1 MHLKYEK
8 FREIFKGLDR
18 AYGVYYKGETKE
30 NGKLSGKAYI
40 KKEPLFDQYYD
51 AHLDGKDPGLGVIP
65 IMDDSNCF
73 WGCCDIDKY
82 PLDFKAIIKKLRN
95 KNIPMIVCR
104 SKSGGAH
111 LFLFAK
117 QPVPAS
123 LMRTKLSE
131 IAASLGYAD
140 CEIFPKQ
147 EEIKK
152 DRGDTGNFLN
162 LPYHGGDESMRYA
175 MDDEG
180 NSLSVEEFYQ
190 LYDKYVLTPKELKDV
205 KVVEES
211 RELKDGPP
219 CLETLMAEGFPEG
232 TRDNALYQYAVYAK
246 KAFPDHWQD
255 KISEFNHKYMDPA
268 LSINQ
273 VNKTIRQHEK
283 KEYAYKCKDQPMCS
297 HCNSNLCRQRQ
308 FGIGVDYEHKFGDLT
323 KYQSDESVWFLNVDG
338 RRLELT
344 TDSLFEQSK
353 FRKACMDNLNVLPN
367 PLSNRDWTA
376 RIQQL
381 LQSVE
386 IIEMPKEVRKE
397 GRFEQHLD
405 NFINDQGKAL
415 NIEEILI
422 GKAWSEDGKIYFK
435 MSSLEE
441 YLMKKR
447 FTEFTTTQMGA
458 RIKQI
463 GGGDT
468 RKRVRGRLVYMWYV
482 PDQEKEEVNL
492 DLPSMKEEIPF

>member
-1 MHLKYEK
+1 LDYKK
-8 FREIFKGLDR
+8 FREIFRGLDR

-40 KKEPLFDQYYD
+40 KKEPLLEEYYRN
-51 AHLDGKDPGLGVIP
+51 HLLGQDPSLGVVP
-65 IMDDSNCF
+65 IMDNSNCF

-82 PLDFKAIIKKLRN
+82 PLDFKSIIKKLRL
-95 KNIPMIVCR
+95 KKIPMSVCR

-111 LFLFAK
+111 LFLFTK
-117 QPVPAS
+117 QAVSATV
-123 LMRTKLSE
+123 MRNKLYE
-131 IAASLGYAD
+131 IAAFLGYAD

-147 EEIKK
+147 TEIKA

-162 LPYHGGDESMRYA
+162 LPYHGGNESMRYA

-180 NSLSVEEFYQ
+180 QSLSVEEFYKH
-190 LYDKYVLTPKELKDV
+190 YDNIVLTPKELKEIS
-205 KVVEES
+205 VVDES

-246 KAFPDHWQD
+246 KAFPDLWQD
-255 KISEFNHKYMDPA
+255 KISEFNHKYMDPS
-268 LSINQ
+268 LSIAQ
-273 VNKTIRQHEK
+273 VNKTIKQHEK

-297 HCNSNLCRQRQ
+297 HCNSNLCRQRVY
-308 FGIGVDYEHKFGDLT
+308 GVGPDYEHKFGDLT

-338 RRLELT
+338 QRLELT
-344 TDSLFEQSK
+344 TDSLFDQSK

-367 PLSNRDWTA
+367 PMNTRDWTA

-381 LQSVE
+381 LQGVE

-405 NFINDQGKAL
+405 NFINDQGKAM

-422 GKAWSEDGKIYFK
+422 GKAWAEEGKIFFK

-441 YLMKKR
+441 YLQKKR
-447 FTEFTTTQMGA
+447 FFEFTTTQMGA
-458 RIKQI
+458 RIKQL

-468 RKRVRGRLVYMWYV
+468 RKRVRGKVVYMWYV
-482 PDQEKEEVNL
+482 PDQSGEEVNL
-492 DLPSMKEEIPF
+492 DLPSMKETIPF

>member
-1 MHLKYEK
+1 LDYKK
-8 FREIFKGLDR
+8 FREIFRGLDR

-40 KKEPLFDQYYD
+40 KKEPLEEIYYKY
-51 AHLDGKDPGLGVIP
+51 HLEGQDPSLGVVP

-82 PLDFKAIIKKLRN
+82 PLDFKAIIKKL
-95 KNIPMIVCR
+95 KLKKIPMSVCR

-111 LFLFAK
+111 LFLFTK
-117 QPVPAS
+117 QAVSATI
-123 LMRTKLSE
+123 MRNKLYE
-131 IAASLGYAD
+131 IAAYLGYAD

-147 EEIKK
+147 TEIKA

-175 MDDEG
+175 MNDEG
-180 NSLSVEEFYQ
+180 QSLSVEEFYKH
-190 LYDKYVLTPKELKDV
+190 YDDVVLTPKQLKEISVAD
-205 KVVEES
+205 ES

-255 KISEFNHKYMDPA
+255 KIAEFNHKYMDPS
-268 LSINQ
+268 LSIAQ
-273 VNKTIRQHEK
+273 VNKTIKQHEK

-297 HCNSNLCRQRQ
+297 HCNSNLCRQR
-308 FGIGVDYEHKFGDLT
+308 IHGVGPDYEHKFGDLT

-338 RRLELT
+338 QRLELT
-344 TDSLFEQSK
+344 TDQLFDQSK

-367 PLSNRDWTA
+367 PMNTRDWTA

-381 LQSVE
+381 LQGVE

-405 NFINDQGKAL
+405 NFINDQGKAM

-422 GKAWSEDGKIYFK
+422 GKAWAEEGKIFFK

-441 YLMKKR
+441 YLQKKR

-468 RKRVRGRLVYMWYV
+468 RKRVRGKVVYMWFV
-482 PDQEKEEVNL
+482 PDQSGDDVNL
-492 DLPSMKEEIPF
+492 DLPSMKEELPF

>member
-1 MHLKYEK
+1 LDYKK
-8 FREIFKGLDR
+8 FREIFRGLDR

-40 KKEPLFDQYYD
+40 KKEPLLEEYYKN
-51 AHLDGKDPGLGVIP
+51 HLEGQDPSLGVVP

-82 PLDFKAIIKKLRN
+82 PLDFVAIIKKL
-95 KNIPMIVCR
+95 KLKKIPMSVCR

-111 LFLFAK
+111 LFLFTK
-117 QPVPAS
+117 QSVSATI
-123 LMRTKLSE
+123 MRNKLYE
-131 IAASLGYAD
+131 IAAYLGYAD

-147 EEIKK
+147 TEIKA

-175 MDDEG
+175 MNDEG
-180 NSLSVEEFYQ
+180 KSLTVEEFYKH
-190 LYDKYVLTPKELKDV
+190 YDDIVLTPKELKEISVAD
-205 KVVEES
+205 ES

-255 KISEFNHKYMDPA
+255 KISEFNHKYMDPS
-268 LSINQ
+268 LSIAQ
-273 VNKTIRQHEK
+273 VNKTIKQHEK

-297 HCNSNLCRQRQ
+297 HCNSNLCRQR
-308 FGIGVDYEHKFGDLT
+308 IHGVGPDYEHKFGDLT

-338 RRLELT
+338 QRLELT
-344 TDSLFEQSK
+344 TDQLFDQSK

-367 PLSNRDWTA
+367 PMNTRDWTA

-381 LQSVE
+381 LQGVE

-405 NFINDQGKAL
+405 NFINDQGKAM

-422 GKAWSEDGKIYFK
+422 GKAWAEEGKIFFK

-441 YLMKKR
+441 YLQKKR

-468 RKRVRGRLVYMWYV
+468 RKRVRGKVVYMWFV
-482 PDQEKEEVNL
+482 PDQSVDDINL
-492 DLPSMKEEIPF
+492 DLPSMKEELPF

>member
-1 MHLKYEK
+1 MDYKK
-8 FREIFKGLDR
+8 FREIFRGLDR

-40 KKEPLFDQYYD
+40 KKEPLLEEYYKY
-51 AHLDGKDPGLGVIP
+51 HLEGQDPSLGVVP

-82 PLDFKAIIKKLRN
+82 PLDFVAIIKKL
-95 KNIPMIVCR
+95 KLKKIPMSVCR

-111 LFLFAK
+111 LFLFTK
-117 QPVPAS
+117 QPVSATI
-123 LMRTKLSE
+123 MRNKLYE
-131 IAASLGYAD
+131 IAAYLGYAD

-147 EEIKK
+147 TEIKA

-175 MDDEG
+175 FDDKG
-180 NSLSVEEFYQ
+180 MSLTVEEFYDH
-190 LYDKYVLTPKELKDV
+190 YDNIVLTPKELKEISVAD
-205 KVVEES
+205 ES

-255 KISEFNHKYMDPA
+255 KISEFNHKYMDPS
-268 LSINQ
+268 LSIAQ
-273 VNKTIRQHEK
+273 VNKTIKQHEK

-297 HCNSNLCRQRQ
+297 HCNSNLCRQR
-308 FGIGVDYEHKFGDLT
+308 IHGVGPDYEHKFGDLT

-338 RRLELT
+338 QRLELT
-344 TDSLFEQSK
+344 TDQLFDQSK

-367 PLSNRDWTA
+367 PMNTRDWTA

-381 LQSVE
+381 LQGVE

-405 NFINDQGKAL
+405 NFINDQGKAM

-422 GKAWSEDGKIYFK
+422 GKAWAEEGKIFFK

-441 YLMKKR
+441 YLQKKR

-468 RKRVRGRLVYMWYV
+468 RKRVRGKVVYMWFV
-482 PDQEKEEVNL
+482 PDQSVDDVNL
-492 DLPSMKEEIPF
+492 DLPSMKEELPF

>member
-1 MHLKYEK
+1 MDYKK
-8 FREIFKGLDR
+8 FREIFRGLDR

-40 KKEPLFDQYYD
+40 KKEPLEEIYYKY
-51 AHLDGKDPGLGVIP
+51 HLEGQDPSLGVVP

-82 PLDFKAIIKKLRN
+82 PLDFKAIIKKL
-95 KNIPMIVCR
+95 KLKKIPMSVCR

-111 LFLFAK
+111 LFLFTK
-117 QPVPAS
+117 QAVSATI
-123 LMRTKLSE
+123 MRNKLYE
-131 IAASLGYAD
+131 IAAYLGYAD

-147 EEIKK
+147 TEIKA

-175 MDDEG
+175 MNDEG
-180 NSLSVEEFYQ
+180 QSLSVEEFYKH
-190 LYDKYVLTPKELKDV
+190 YDDVVLTPKQLKEISVAD
-205 KVVEES
+205 ES

-255 KISEFNHKYMDPA
+255 KIAEFNHKYMDPS
-268 LSINQ
+268 LSIAQ
-273 VNKTIRQHEK
+273 VNKTIKQHEK

-297 HCNSNLCRQRQ
+297 HCNSNLCRQR
-308 FGIGVDYEHKFGDLT
+308 IHGVGPDYEHKFGDLT

-338 RRLELT
+338 QRLELT
-344 TDSLFEQSK
+344 TDQLFDQSK

-367 PLSNRDWTA
+367 PMNTRDWTA

-381 LQSVE
+381 LQGVE

-405 NFINDQGKAL
+405 NFINDQGKAM

-422 GKAWSEDGKIYFK
+422 GKAWAEEGKIFFK

-441 YLMKKR
+441 YLQKKR

-468 RKRVRGRLVYMWYV
+468 RKRVRGKVVYMWFV
-482 PDQEKEEVNL
+482 PDQSGDDVNL
-492 DLPSMKEEIPF
+492 DLPSMKEELPF

>member
-1 MHLKYEK
+1 LDYKK
-8 FREIFKGLDR
+8 FREIFRGLDR

-40 KKEPLFDQYYD
+40 KKEPLLEEYYKN
-51 AHLDGKDPGLGVIP
+51 HLEGQDPSLGVVP

-82 PLDFKAIIKKLRN
+82 PLDFVAIIKKL
-95 KNIPMIVCR
+95 KLKKIPMSVCR

-111 LFLFAK
+111 LFLFTK
-117 QPVPAS
+117 QSVSATI
-123 LMRTKLSE
+123 MRNKLYE
-131 IAASLGYAD
+131 IAAYLGYAD

-147 EEIKK
+147 TEIKA

-175 MDDEG
+175 MNDEG
-180 NSLSVEEFYQ
+180 KSLTVEEFYKH
-190 LYDKYVLTPKELKDV
+190 YDDIVLTPKELKEISVAD
-205 KVVEES
+205 ES

-246 KAFPDHWQD
+246 KAYPDHWQD
-255 KISEFNHKYMDPA
+255 KISEFNHKYMDPS
-268 LSINQ
+268 LSIAQ
-273 VNKTIRQHEK
+273 VNKTIKQHEK

-297 HCNSNLCRQRQ
+297 HCNSNLCRQR
-308 FGIGVDYEHKFGDLT
+308 IHGVGPDYEHKFGDLT

-338 RRLELT
+338 QRLELT
-344 TDSLFEQSK
+344 TDQLFDQSK

-367 PLSNRDWTA
+367 PMNTRDWTA

-381 LQSVE
+381 LQGVE

-405 NFINDQGKAL
+405 NFINDQGKAM

-422 GKAWSEDGKIYFK
+422 GKAWAEEGKIFFK

-441 YLMKKR
+441 YLQKKR

-468 RKRVRGRLVYMWYV
+468 RKRVRGKVVYMWFV
-482 PDQEKEEVNL
+482 PDQSVDDVNL
-492 DLPSMKEEIPF
+492 DLPSMKEELPF

>member
-1 MHLKYEK
+1 MDYKK
-8 FREIFKGLDR
+8 FREIFRGLGR

-40 KKEPLFDQYYD
+40 KKEPLLEEYYKN
-51 AHLDGKDPGLGVIP
+51 HLEGQDPSLGVVP

-82 PLDFKAIIKKLRN
+82 PLDFVAIIKKL
-95 KNIPMIVCR
+95 KLKKIPMSVCR

-111 LFLFAK
+111 LFLFTK
-117 QPVPAS
+117 QSVSATI
-123 LMRTKLSE
+123 MRNKLYE
-131 IAASLGYAD
+131 IAAYLGYAD

-147 EEIKK
+147 TEIKA

-175 MDDEG
+175 MNDEG
-180 NSLSVEEFYQ
+180 KSLTVEEFYKH
-190 LYDKYVLTPKELKDV
+190 YDDIVLTPKELKEISVAD
-205 KVVEES
+205 ES

-255 KISEFNHKYMDPA
+255 KISEFNHKYMDPS
-268 LSINQ
+268 LSIAQ
-273 VNKTIRQHEK
+273 VNKTIKQHEK

-297 HCNSNLCRQRQ
+297 HCNSNLCRQR
-308 FGIGVDYEHKFGDLT
+308 IHGVGPDYEHKFGDLT

-338 RRLELT
+338 QRLELT
-344 TDSLFEQSK
+344 TDQLFDQSK

-367 PLSNRDWTA
+367 PMNTRDWTA

-381 LQSVE
+381 LQGVE

-405 NFINDQGKAL
+405 NFINDQGKAM

-422 GKAWSEDGKIYFK
+422 GKAWAEEGKIFFK

-441 YLMKKR
+441 YLQKKR

-468 RKRVRGRLVYMWYV
+468 RKRVRGKVVYMWFV
-482 PDQEKEEVNL
+482 PDQSVDDVNL
-492 DLPSMKEEIPF
+492 DLPSMKEELPF

>member
-1 MHLKYEK
+1 MDYKK
-8 FREIFKGLDR
+8 FREIFRGLDR

-40 KKEPLFDQYYD
+40 KKEPLLEEYYKN
-51 AHLDGKDPGLGVIP
+51 HLEGQDPSLGVVP

-82 PLDFKAIIKKLRN
+82 PLDFVAIIKKL
-95 KNIPMIVCR
+95 KLKKIPMSVCR

-111 LFLFAK
+111 LFLFTK
-117 QPVPAS
+117 QSVSATI
-123 LMRTKLSE
+123 MRNKLYE
-131 IAASLGYAD
+131 IAAYLGYAD

-147 EEIKK
+147 TEIKA

-175 MDDEG
+175 FDDKG
-180 NSLSVEEFYQ
+180 MSLTVEEFYKH
-190 LYDKYVLTPKELKDV
+190 YDDIVLTPKELKEISVAD
-205 KVVEES
+205 ES

-255 KISEFNHKYMDPA
+255 KISEFNHKYMDPS
-268 LSINQ
+268 LSFAQ
-273 VNKTIRQHEK
+273 VNKTIKQHEK

-297 HCNSNLCRQRQ
+297 HCNSNLCRQR
-308 FGIGVDYEHKFGDLT
+308 IHGVGPDYEHKFGDLT

-338 RRLELT
+338 QRLELT
-344 TDSLFEQSK
+344 TDQLFDQSK

-367 PLSNRDWTA
+367 PMNTRDWTA

-381 LQSVE
+381 LQGVE

-405 NFINDQGKAL
+405 NFINDQGKAM

-422 GKAWSEDGKIYFK
+422 GKAWAEEGKIFFK

-441 YLMKKR
+441 YLQKKR

-468 RKRVRGRLVYMWYV
+468 RKRVRGKVVYMWFV
-482 PDQEKEEVNL
+482 PDQSVDDINL
-492 DLPSMKEEIPF
+492 DLPSMKEELPF

>member
-1 MHLKYEK
+1 MDYKK
-8 FREIFKGLDR
+8 FREIFRGLDR

-40 KKEPLFDQYYD
+40 KKEPLLEEYYKY
-51 AHLDGKDPGLGVIP
+51 HLEGQDPSLGVVP

-82 PLDFKAIIKKLRN
+82 PLDFVAIIKKL
-95 KNIPMIVCR
+95 KLKKIPMSVCR
-104 SKSGGAH
+104 SKSGGGH
-111 LFLFAK
+111 LFLFTK
-117 QPVPAS
+117 QPVSATI
-123 LMRTKLSE
+123 MRNKLYE
-131 IAASLGYAD
+131 IAAYLGYAD

-147 EEIKK
+147 TEIKA

-175 MDDEG
+175 MNDEG
-180 NSLSVEEFYQ
+180 KSLTVEEFYKH
-190 LYDKYVLTPKELKDV
+190 YDDIVLTPKELKEISVAD
-205 KVVEES
+205 ES

-255 KISEFNHKYMDPA
+255 KISEFNHKYMDPS
-268 LSINQ
+268 LSIAQ
-273 VNKTIRQHEK
+273 VNKTIKQHEK

-297 HCNSNLCRQRQ
+297 HCNSNLCRQR
-308 FGIGVDYEHKFGDLT
+308 IHGVGPDYEHKFGDLT

-338 RRLELT
+338 QRLELT
-344 TDSLFEQSK
+344 TDQLFDQSK

-367 PLSNRDWTA
+367 PMNTRDWTA

-381 LQSVE
+381 LQGVE

-405 NFINDQGKAL
+405 NFINDQGKAM

-422 GKAWSEDGKIYFK
+422 GKAWAEEGKIFFK

-441 YLMKKR
+441 YLQKKR

-468 RKRVRGRLVYMWYV
+468 RKRVRGKVVYMWFV
-482 PDQEKEEVNL
+482 PDQSVDDVNL
-492 DLPSMKEEIPF
+492 DLPSMKEELPF

>member
-1 MHLKYEK
+1 LDYKK
-8 FREIFKGLDR
+8 FREIFRGLDR

-40 KKEPLFDQYYD
+40 KKEPLLEEYYKY
-51 AHLDGKDPGLGVIP
+51 HLEGQDPSLGVVP

-82 PLDFKAIIKKLRN
+82 PLDFVAIIKKL
-95 KNIPMIVCR
+95 KLKKIPMSVCR

-111 LFLFAK
+111 LFLFTK
-117 QPVPAS
+117 QSVSATI
-123 LMRTKLSE
+123 MRNKLYE
-131 IAASLGYAD
+131 IAAYLGYAD

-147 EEIKK
+147 TEIKA

-175 MDDEG
+175 MNDEG
-180 NSLSVEEFYQ
+180 KSLTVEEFYKH
-190 LYDKYVLTPKELKDV
+190 YDDIVLTPKELKEISVAD
-205 KVVEES
+205 ES

-255 KISEFNHKYMDPA
+255 KISEFNHKYMDPS
-268 LSINQ
+268 LSIAQ
-273 VNKTIRQHEK
+273 VNKTIKQHEK

-297 HCNSNLCRQRQ
+297 HCNSNLCRQR
-308 FGIGVDYEHKFGDLT
+308 IHGVGPDYEHKFGDLT

-338 RRLELT
+338 QRLELT
-344 TDSLFEQSK
+344 TDQLFDQSK

-367 PLSNRDWTA
+367 PMNTRDWTA

-381 LQSVE
+381 LQGVE

-405 NFINDQGKAL
+405 NFINDQGKAM

-422 GKAWSEDGKIYFK
+422 GKAWAEEGKIFFK

-441 YLMKKR
+441 YLQKKR

-468 RKRVRGRLVYMWYV
+468 RKRVRGKVVYMWFV
-482 PDQEKEEVNL
+482 PDQSVDDVNL
-492 DLPSMKEEIPF
+492 DLPSMKEELPF